1 MRARRGGNRYPL
13 TQLGNVPA
21 IAKFQFVALFAYAV
35 GGGAFDAPAAQCF
48 DFALVFGEY
57 ILLSAG
63 LSRAPAPTRKIN
75 LIDKLQFDIPF
86 WA

>member
-1 MRARRGGNRYPL
+1 MIIPD
-13 TQLGNVPA
+13 
-21 IAKFQFVALFAYAV
+21 FFV

-63 LSRAPAPTRKIN
+63 PSRALAPT
-75 LIDKLQFDIPF
+75 LISEGSPQIAICLSILRIDNRGKLCYILSVKSCDEDTQFR
-86 WA
+86 